1 MAIIAKNTGT
11 SNSPRKVCP
20 AGSHI
25 ARCYGMIEIG
35 TIKNEYLGEV
45 KNQYKV
51 MIDFEL
57 PNELEVFK
65 EGEAPQPYVI
75 SKEFTLSFHEK
86 ATLRAQ
92 LSSWR
97 GKPFSDEEAAK
108 FDITKL
114 VGVPAMINV
123 IHKPSADG
131 SKVYA
136 NIASISPIP
145 KGMECPPQINPTRV
159 LSYDTWNQDLFMSL
173 PDWLAERISSTPEY
187 KAKFDISSN
196 GAPKLDVI
204 GSKSEEEVLPF

>member
-11 SNSPRKVCP
+11 SNSPRKVVP
-20 AGSHI
+20 SGSHI
-25 ARCYGMIEIG
+25 ARCYGMLEIG

-97 GKPFSDEEAAK
+97 GKPFTDEEASK

-131 SKVYA
+131 TKTYA

-159 LSYDTWNQDLFMSL
+159 LSYDSWNQDLFLSL
-173 PDWLAERISSTPEY
+173 PDWLADRISSAPEY
-187 KAKFDISSN
+187 RAKFSMPNKEEI
-196 GAPKLDVI
+196 KLDVVI
-204 GSKSEEEVLPF
+204 PGVEDDGLPF